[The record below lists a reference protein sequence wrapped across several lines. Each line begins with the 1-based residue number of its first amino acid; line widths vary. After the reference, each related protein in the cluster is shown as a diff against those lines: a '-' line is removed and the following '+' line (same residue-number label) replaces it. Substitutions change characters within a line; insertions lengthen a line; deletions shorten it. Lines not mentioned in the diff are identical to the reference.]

1 MEQKNSDRASSP
13 ALSDKESRTLRNA
26 ACVDRHVQP
35 PLFIRIAP
43 VIPGETTARM
53 RSQPMPNIPP
63 FKAAAVQAE
72 PAWLNVDAGTDKTV
86 ALIEEAASNG
96 ASLVAFPECWIPGY
110 PHFLWLGPQAWGMSF
125 VQRYHE
131 NSITIGDKYFKRI
144 AKAAGDNNITVVMG
158 VSERDFGSL
167 YMGQFAFGA
176 DGGVLFTRRKL
187 KPTHV
192 ERVLYGEGDGSDLHV
207 QEVDGIGRLGA
218 LNCWEHL
225 QPLSKYAMYS
235 QGEQVHVASWPSFCL
250 YRGGAYALGEE
261 VNMAA
266 TLTYAVEGSNFAIAA
281 TQVTG
286 DAGMELFCENDDQRG
301 LLGGDGGGGSSR
313 IYAPDG
319 QIISN
324 LLPHNEEG
332 VVYADIDLSMIP
344 LAKAAADPSGHYSRP
359 DATQLIFDQR
369 RRPAVCHITDGDL
382 DHGAISAEA
391 LAEEVDPIATA

>member
-1 MEQKNSDRASSP
+1 M
-13 ALSDKESRTLRNA
+13 
-26 ACVDRHVQP
+26 
-35 PLFIRIAP
+35 
-43 VIPGETTARM
+43 TA
-53 RSQPMPNIPP
+53 P

-72 PAWLNVDAGTDKTV
+72 PCWLDIDAGTDKTV

-96 ASLVAFPECWIPGY
+96 ASLVAFPEVWIPGY
-110 PHFLWLGPQAWGMSF
+110 PHFLWLGPQAWGMQF

-131 NSITIGDKYFKRI
+131 NSMVVGDKYFKRI
-144 AKAAGDNNITVVMG
+144 AKACADNKTTVVMG
-158 VSERDFGSL
+158 VSEKDLGSH

-176 DGGVLFTRRKL
+176 DGGCIFTRRKL

-207 QEVDGIGRLGA
+207 EHVDGIGRLGG

-235 QGEQVHVASWPSFCL
+235 QGEQVHVAGWPSFCV

-266 TLTYAVEGSNFAIAA
+266 TQTYAVEGSCFVIAA

-286 DAGMELFCENDDQRG
+286 DAGMELFTENDDQRA
-301 LLGGDGGGGSSR
+301 LLGGDGGGGASR

-319 QIISN
+319 QLISEII
-324 LLPHNEEG
+324 PHNEEG
-332 VVYADIDLSMIP
+332 IVYGEIDLSMIP

-359 DATQLIFDQR
+359 DATRLVFDKR
-369 RRPAVCHITDGDL
+369 PRPAVEVIDNDSQ
-382 DHGAISAEA
+382 DKGAISPAD
-391 LAEEVDPIATA
+391 LLDDSDVATV

>member
-1 MEQKNSDRASSP
+1 MS
-13 ALSDKESRTLRNA
+13 NA
-26 ACVDRHVQP
+26 
-35 PLFIRIAP
+35 
-43 VIPGETTARM
+43 
-53 RSQPMPNIPP
+53 PP
-63 FKAAAVQAE
+63 FTAAAVQAE
-72 PAWLNVDAGTDKTV
+72 PCWLDIDAGVDKTV
-86 ALIEEAASNG
+86 ALVEEAANNG
-96 ASLVAFPECWIPGY
+96 ASLVAFPEVWIPGY
-110 PHFLWLGPQAWGMSF
+110 PHFLWLGPQAWGMQF
-125 VQRYHE
+125 IQRYHE
-131 NSITIGDKYFKRI
+131 NSMTIGDKFFKRV
-144 AKAAGDNNITVVMG
+144 AKAAGDNDVNIVMG

-176 DGGVLFTRRKL
+176 DGGVLYTRRKL

-207 QEVDGIGRLGA
+207 QHVDGIGRLGS

-250 YRGGAYALGEE
+250 YRGGAHALGEE

-266 TLTYAVEGSNFAIAA
+266 TMIYAVEGSNFAIAA

-286 DAGMELFCENDDQRG
+286 EAGMALFAQTDDQRAM
-301 LLGGDGGGGSSR
+301 LGGDGGGGASR

-332 VVYADIDLSMIP
+332 LVYAVIDVSTIP

-359 DATQLIFDQR
+359 DVTQLLFDQR
-369 RRPAVCHITDGDL
+369 KRRAVRTVTDTDL
-382 DHGAISAEA
+382 DFGAIDTENGADDDTSM
-391 LAEEVDPIATA
+391 VTV